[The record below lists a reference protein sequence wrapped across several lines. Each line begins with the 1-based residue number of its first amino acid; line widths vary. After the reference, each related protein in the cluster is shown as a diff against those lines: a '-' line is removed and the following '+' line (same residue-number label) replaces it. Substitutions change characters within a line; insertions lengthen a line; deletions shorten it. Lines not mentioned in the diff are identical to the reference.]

1 MSPMNRRKRGG
12 RAHRVMT
19 NRVLGVLLAGGLAQR
34 MGGGDKPLKLVGG
47 ISILDRVIGRMV
59 MQCDRLALNA
69 NGDPARFEFTS
80 LPVFP
85 DAIPDYAGPLAG
97 ILAGMDFAAAQGFTD
112 ILTVSA
118 DSPFLPRDLSLRL
131 TLERRGAQLKLACA
145 KSGGFTHPPIGLWD
159 VELRHDLRSALL
171 EGERKIDRWTKR
183 HGVAEVEWPTL
194 PFDPFFNAN
203 RPEDI
208 TAAEAILARHPDA

>member
-1 MSPMNRRKRGG
+1 MS
-12 RAHRVMT
+12 

-34 MGGGDKPLKLVGG
+34 MGGGDKPLKLIGG

-69 NGDPARFEFTS
+69 NGDAARFAFTS
-80 LPVFP
+80 LPVFA

-145 KSGGFTHPPIGLWD
+145 KSGGFTHPPIGMWD

-171 EGERKIDRWTKR
+171 NGERKIDRWTKK
-183 HGVAEVEWPTL
+183 HGVAEVDWPTL
-194 PFDPFFNAN
+194 PYVPFFKPKTAD
-203 RPEDI
+203 DI
-208 TAAEAILARHPDA
+208 AAAEAILARHPDA

>member
-1 MSPMNRRKRGG
+1 MS
-12 RAHRVMT
+12 

-34 MGGGDKPLKLVGG
+34 MGGGDKPLKQVCG

-69 NGDPARFEFTS
+69 NGDPARFAFTG
-80 LPVFP
+80 LPVFA

-97 ILAGMDFAAAQGFTD
+97 ILAGMDYAAEAGFTD
-112 ILTVSA
+112 ILSVSA

-159 VELRHDLRSALL
+159 VELRHDLRNALV

-183 HGVAEVEWPTL
+183 HGVAEVEWPVL
-194 PFDPFFNAN
+194 PYDPFFNAN
-203 RPEDI
+203 TPDDI
-208 TAAEAILARHPDA
+208 AAAETILARHPDA